1 MLFSRFFLLICFNLC
16 CLFLESNV
24 TRNSLLRFTNYFQ
37 CFFKIKYETLERRS
51 NFFFMYTKSKTFF
64 STNFIF
70 TFSKMYLYIFSHST
84 KKWKL
89 FFLMNV
95 FFFFVK
101 LFYDAVCWLFLL
113 WDSVQKKLILSRFFF
128 KTNLNKYYL
137 SNL

>member
-24 TRNSLLRFTNYFQ
+24 TRNSLLRFNYFQ

-64 STNFIF
+64 STIFIF
-70 TFSKMYLYIFSHST
+70 TFSKMYFYIFSHST

-95 FFFFVK
+95 FFSSSNYFMMQCVDY
-101 LFYDAVCWLFLL
+101 FYYETLSKRSSYYQDSFLK
-113 WDSVQKKLILSRFFF
+113 Q
-128 KTNLNKYYL
+128 T
-137 SNL
+137 

>member
-24 TRNSLLRFTNYFQ
+24 TRNSLLRFNYFQ

-64 STNFIF
+64 STIFIF
-70 TFSKMYLYIFSHST
+70 TFSKMYFYIFSHST

-95 FFFFVK
+95 FFLRQIILWCSVLIIFIMRLCPK
-101 LFYDAVCWLFLL
+101 EAHTIKILFLK
-113 WDSVQKKLILSRFFF
+113 Q
-128 KTNLNKYYL
+128 T
-137 SNL
+137 

>member
-1 MLFSRFFLLICFNLC
+1 MLFSQFFLLICFNLC

-64 STNFIF
+64 STIFIF
-70 TFSKMYLYIFSHST
+70 TFSKMYFYIFSHST

-95 FFFFVK
+95 FFSSSNYFMMQCVDY
-101 LFYDAVCWLFLL
+101 FYYETLSKRSSYYQDSFLK
-113 WDSVQKKLILSRFFF
+113 Q
-128 KTNLNKYYL
+128 T
-137 SNL
+137 

>member
-1 MLFSRFFLLICFNLC
+1 MGSNIKVNETMMDTTLQLEEYTKKWYC

-24 TRNSLLRFTNYFQ
+24 TRNSLLRFNYFQ

-64 STNFIF
+64 STIFIF
-70 TFSKMYLYIFSHST
+70 TFSKMYFYIFSHST

-95 FFFFVK
+95 FFSSSNYFMMQCVDY
-101 LFYDAVCWLFLL
+101 FY
-113 WDSVQKKLILSRFFF
+113 
-128 KTNLNKYYL
+128 YE
-137 SNL
+137 

>member
-64 STNFIF
+64 STIFIF
-70 TFSKMYLYIFSHST
+70 TFSKMYFYIFSHST

-95 FFFFVK
+95 FFSSSNYFMMRCVDY
-101 LFYDAVCWLFLL
+101 FYYETLSKRSSYYQDSFLK
-113 WDSVQKKLILSRFFF
+113 Q
-128 KTNLNKYYL
+128 T
-137 SNL
+137 